1 MESNLSS
8 VSENFRRHAGLP
20 ERKDSKPITDSENV
34 SELEVLTEPEGG
46 YGGEAEE
53 ATEEE
58 ATEEEATEE
67 EATEEEEEK

>member
-20 ERKDSKPITDSENV
+20 ERKDNKPITDSENV

-53 ATEEE
+53 NPE
-58 ATEEEATEE
+58 A
-67 EATEEEEEK
+67 EEEK